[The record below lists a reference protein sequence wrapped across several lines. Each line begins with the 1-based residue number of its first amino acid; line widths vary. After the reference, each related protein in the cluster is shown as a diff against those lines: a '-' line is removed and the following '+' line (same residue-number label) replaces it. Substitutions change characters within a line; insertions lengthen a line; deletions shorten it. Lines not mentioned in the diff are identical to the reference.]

1 MMLLATRAQSTGPDM
16 SRRAIINS
24 LEGMAWLAS
33 TRRPHQ
39 LGQIV
44 GTGCLCICAAVA
56 CVSRVVAAT
65 AVVAI
70 CLAADPALAQ
80 KHGGTLRVYI
90 SANPSSLSI
99 LEEVS
104 FTTVMAAGPVFN
116 GLVVFDPTKPIGSID
131 TVIPELAES
140 WSWDENGTSLTFK
153 LRQGVKWHD
162 GKPFTAK
169 DVQCTWHWLN
179 GKIDDFFRKNPRRV
193 WWTNLLEVTINGD
206 HEVTFHLA
214 RPQPSMLALLGSG
227 FGVVYPCHV
236 TAKDQRTNPIGTG
249 PFKFVEFKSNE
260 RVRLVRN
267 PQYWKQGLPY
277 LDAIDYTIVGNRSTR
292 VLGLIAGAFDLTT
305 TGDITVPIM
314 NDIASQ
320 APQIVCTLGPTNVSM
335 NVLVNDKRP
344 PFDNLKLRQAMAL
357 ALDRDAF
364 VTILSQG
371 ASTIAGNM
379 MPPPEGLWGMLK
391 EKLEALAGY
400 RGPVE
405 ERRARA
411 RKIMEELGYDAQKK
425 LGLKV
430 STRDLAAYKDAAVI
444 FVDQLNQ
451 LHFAAEL
458 EIIESSV
465 WFGRAARQDYW
476 VALNL
481 TGSSVDDPD
490 ATLVESYACD
500 SEYNFT
506 KYCNP
511 EVTKLLEAQ
520 SAARDV
526 TKRRE
531 IVWEIERILNDDV
544 ARPVILH
551 GRSAQCRQPYVRGHV
566 RAANSIYSNWRHEQ
580 VWLDK

>member
-1 MMLLATRAQSTGPDM
+1 MSQRALIKMLGGIAPLPSTP
-16 SRRAIINS
+16 
-24 LEGMAWLAS
+24 W
-33 TRRPHQ
+33 PH
-39 LGQIV
+39 LPGQMV
-44 GTGCLCICAAVA
+44 RTWCLCIRAAVA
-56 CVSRVVAAT
+56 CVRHAVAA
-65 AVVAI
+65 AAIVAI
-70 CLAADPALAQ
+70 CLDAGPALAQ
-80 KHGGTLRVYI
+80 RHGGTLRVYI

-104 FTTVMAAGPVFN
+104 FTTVMAAGPIFN
-116 GLVVFDPTKPIGSID
+116 GLVVFDPTKPIGGID

-140 WSWDENGTSLTFK
+140 WSWDEDATSLTFK

-169 DVQCTWHWLN
+169 DVECTWHWLN
-179 GKIDDFFRKNPRRV
+179 GKTDDYFRKNPRRV
-193 WWTNLLEVTINGD
+193 WWTNLREVTINGD
-206 HEVTFHLA
+206 HEATFHFA
-214 RPQPSMLALLGSG
+214 RPQPSILALLGSG

-267 PQYWKQGLPY
+267 PQYWKEGLPY
-277 LDAIDYTIVGNRSTR
+277 LDAVEYTIVGNRSTR

-314 NDIASQ
+314 NDIAHQ
-320 APQIVCTLGPTNVSM
+320 APQIVCTLGPTNVSV

-371 ASTIAGNM
+371 ASTISGNM
-379 MPPPEGLWGMLK
+379 MPPPEGLWGMPK
-391 EKLEALAGY
+391 EKLAALTGY
-400 RGPVE
+400 SGSIE

-411 RKIMEELGYDAQKK
+411 RKIMEELGYDAQRK
-425 LGLKV
+425 LRLKV
-430 STRDLAAYKDAAVI
+430 STRDLSAYKDAAVI
-444 FVDQLNQ
+444 LVDQLNQ

-458 EIIESSV
+458 EIIESTV

-511 EVTKLLEAQ
+511 EVTRLLEAQ

-526 TKRRE
+526 AKRRE

-544 ARPVILH
+544 ARPVVLH

-580 VWLDK
+580 IWLDR

>member
-1 MMLLATRAQSTGPDM
+1 MKRREFITALGGMVTGMP
-16 SRRAIINS
+16 
-24 LEGMAWLAS
+24 LPLW
-33 TRRPHQ
+33 TQQ
-39 LGQIV
+39 LVKAARIGFL
-44 GTGCLCICAAVA
+44 GTGTSVGYA
-56 CVSRVVAAT
+56 SRMLVAT
-65 AVVAI
+65 AIFAT
-70 CLAADPALAQ
+70 CFAAPPAAAQ
-80 KHGGTLRVYI
+80 KQGGTLRVYI

-104 FTTVMAAGPVFN
+104 FTTVMAAAPIFN
-116 GLVVFDPTKPIGSID
+116 GLVVFDPMKPIGGID
-131 TVIPELAES
+131 TVIPDLAES
-140 WSWDENGTSLTFK
+140 WSWDESGTKLTFK

-162 GKPFTAK
+162 DKPFTAQ

-179 GKIDDFFRKNPRRV
+179 GKTEDYFRKNPRRV
-193 WWTNLLEVTINGD
+193 WWTNLKEVTVKGD
-206 HEVTFHLA
+206 HEATFHLA
-214 RPQPSMLALLGSG
+214 RPQPSVLALLGSG

-236 TAKDQRTNPIGTG
+236 AAKDQRTNPIGTG

-260 RVRLVRN
+260 KVRLVRN
-267 PQYWKQGLPY
+267 PDYWKKGLPY
-277 LDAIDYTIVGNRSTR
+277 LDAVDYTIVSNRSTR
-292 VLGLIAGAFDLTT
+292 VLGLIARAFDLTT

-314 NDIASQ
+314 NDIAIQ
-320 APQIVCTLGPTNVSM
+320 APQIVCTLGPTNVSA

-357 ALDRDAF
+357 ALDREAF
-364 VTILSQG
+364 ITILSQG
-371 ASTIAGNM
+371 ASTISGNM
-379 MPPPEGLWGMLK
+379 MPLPEGLWGMPK
-391 EKLEALAGY
+391 EKLQALTGY
-400 RGPVE
+400 SGTIE
-405 ERRARA
+405 ERRAHA
-411 RKIMEELGYDAQKK
+411 RKIMEELGYSAQKK
-425 LGLKV
+425 LNLKV
-430 STRDLAAYKDAAVI
+430 STRDLAAYKDAAII

-458 EIIESSV
+458 DIIESSV

-500 SEYNFT
+500 SEYNYT
-506 KYCNP
+506 RYCNP

-520 SAARDV
+520 SAERDV
-526 TKRRE
+526 VKRSE
-531 IVWEIERILNDDV
+531 IVWEIERILNEGV

-551 GRSAQCRQPYVRGHV
+551 GRTAQCRQPYVKGHV